1 MRFLKYFNEQQ
12 KEELVEKINGL
23 NIDNDIKDK
32 WFDIIKERIESSF
45 FQQYQL
51 ETETHQAVMSKSIII
66 LLQMI
71 MILNICIRLILEI
84 NNY

>member
-1 MRFLKYFNEQQ
+1 MIL
-12 KEELVEKINGL
+12 KINGL
-23 NIDNDIKDK
+23 ILLKNVLNHL
-32 WFDIIKERIESSF
+32 F